1 MLHEQKFFF
10 LASKAIAFALSRVYG
25 RSPCTGYLTN
35 VINPTGG
42 DRRHPLRDA
51 LSLPLPLPPSTLGLV
66 LPPPAGHCGP
76 VGCGR
81 RPFCRRLAA
90 PDSPSQPPAAAGS
103 RGRQPPEHPQPAAA
117 GNRGRQPP
125 EHPTPAAA
133 GNRGPQPP
141 ENPPPA
147 AGRQVAAG
155 WTAGVRS
162 GRRGKKRGHS
172 PRKRHTPAAVG
183 PTAVTRD
190 LAAAADNEAAAA
202 TARGGKRGKG
212 VAESKTRTGKA
223 HALSR
228 HERHFRAVAPGCQLK
243 HRRGGQE
250 KTRAIQAQPRKERAQ
265 WSQETAKWACES
277 AQEGIGTSSQDRVQK
292 GVHTFAAL
300 TEDPARAG
308 VPRVPLSPRGPDRE
322 CESVYG
328 AARFPQ
334 QSIAHHWSVAGSHG
348 TETRWSPPP
357 LTPPTRHAGSVRS
370 SAGASAGARQGRAT
384 MHGTAQPAYRAVPGR
399 APVWPG
405 WGLRHPHAAKTSW
418 PSARLT
424 CCVTASR

>member
-1 MLHEQKFFF
+1 VFK
-10 LASKAIAFALSRVYG
+10 V
-25 RSPCTGYLTN
+25 
-35 VINPTGG
+35 GG
-42 DRRHPLRDA
+42 DRRHTQRDA
-51 LSLPLPLPPSTLGLV
+51 LSLPLPLPPSTLVLVV
-66 LPPPAGHCGP
+66 LPPAGLCAL

-90 PDSPSQPPAAAGS
+90 PDGPSQPPAAAGN
-103 RGRQPPEHPQPAAA
+103 RGRQPPEHPQPAGA

-133 GNRGPQPP
+133 GNRGRQPP
-141 ENPPPA
+141 EHPPPA
-147 AGRQVAAG
+147 AGRQGAAG

-202 TARGGKRGKG
+202 TATGGKRGKG
-212 VAESKTRTGKA
+212 VAGSKTRTGKA
-223 HALSR
+223 RALSR
-228 HERHFRAVAPGCQLK
+228 NERHFRAVAPGCQLK

-250 KTRAIQAQPRKERAQ
+250 KRRARAKPHLEKNARNG
-265 WSQETAKWACES
+265 SRRRRSGPANRRRR
-277 AQEGIGTSSQDRVQK
+277 GIGTSSPDRVQK
-292 GVHTFAAL
+292 GVHTFAAF
-300 TEDPARAG
+300 TGGPARAG
-308 VPRVPLSPRGPDRE
+308 FPRVRLSPHGPERE

-328 AARFPQ
+328 AARPPQ
-334 QSIAHHWSVAGSHG
+334 QSLAHHWSVAGSHG

-384 MHGTAQPAYRAVPGR
+384 MHGTAQPAYGAVLGR

-405 WGLRHPHAAKTSW
+405 RGLRHAYAAKASW
-418 PSARLT
+418 PSARSK
-424 CCVTASR
+424 CCVIASR